1 MVPIRFARLM
11 CGMLKLSQ
19 TLVHGSG
26 HYGCKEFK
34 QGQTNVSTR
43 RFGSYYVQKQLLI
56 GH

>member
-1 MVPIRFARLM
+1 MVPIRFALLM
-11 CGMLKLSQ
+11 CGMLKLSP

-26 HYGCKEFK
+26 HNGHKVFK
-34 QGQTNVSTR
+34 QQQVNVSTR